1 MKLLLLSN
9 KLLIILL
16 VTLTTNGLFSFSVR
30 TESTNDAQ
38 NQQQKLAQ
46 NDDDK
51 LDFSGDGRP
60 GKRVGG
66 GSRSFCSSTEI
77 PLTAVVPASNVGAT
91 VSDRPNFWFYVP
103 YGSQQATTGEFVL
116 QDRQENDVYRQTFD
130 LPQTPGLVSLK
141 LPKTAPSLEVG
152 RPYRWYFKLYCGD
165 SASATANFVE
175 GWITRISLVSNL
187 ATESEQGK
195 NPTYQ
200 EYGSN
205 SIWFDALDNLA
216 QLRLEK
222 DNPRLEQDWNQLLS
236 AKGVNLRKLTQIP
249 LVGSVNAAPNSK

>member
-9 KLLIILL
+9 QLLIILL
-16 VTLTTNGLFSFSVR
+16 VTLTTNSLSNFSVR
-30 TESTNDAQ
+30 SESTNTTQ
-38 NQQQKLAQ
+38 NQQPKPTQ
-46 NDDDK
+46 NNDK

-77 PLTAVVPASNVGAT
+77 PLTAVVPASNVGTT
-91 VSDRPNFWFYVP
+91 VSDRPNLWFYVP
-103 YGSQQATTGEFVL
+103 YGSQQANTGEFVL

-130 LPQTPGLVSLK
+130 LPQTPGLVSLE
-141 LPKTAPSLEVG
+141 LPQAAPSLEVG

-175 GWITRISLVSNL
+175 GWITRIPLESDL
-187 ATESEQGK
+187 ATAIEGK
-195 NPTYQ
+195 NTAYQ

-216 QLRLEK
+216 QLRLEQ
-222 DNPRLEQDWNQLLS
+222 DNPQLQDDWNKLLS
-236 AKGVNLRKLTQIP
+236 AEGVGLGELSQQL
-249 LVGSVNAAPNSK
+249 LVGEVTSVGREGK